1 MFLQRVHVVTLNFSM
16 LQLCVSLDSNFKKNL
31 VRFRQKKQLVRVCKN
46 IMFWLKISGF
56 VLYDIYKFY
65 RIHGLQKLFNNVNI
79 H

>member
-1 MFLQRVHVVTLNFSM
+1 M
-16 LQLCVSLDSNFKKNL
+16 LQLCISLDSNFKKNL